1 MDISVCGAAG
11 DGPRVARA

>member
-11 DGPRVARA
+11 DGPRGARA